1 MTIFMTNNLWK
12 SKIQIQF
19 LKSAYDKMIRFDFWI
34 DKTYSFK
41 SHLNSLSLLQNLQ
54 IMNTFEQFNLPK
66 SLQKAV
72 DELGLTTPTPI
83 QEKSFS
89 VIMSGRDVMGI
100 AQTGT
105 GKTLAYLLPLLK
117 QWKFINTDSAR
128 IVILVP
134 TRELVVQIVDVINS
148 LTQHMSVRTLGI
160 YGGVNINT
168 QKTAV
173 REGIDI
179 LVGTPGRTMDLALDN
194 VVRFDSIQKLVI
206 DEFDEILNLGF
217 RTQVTAILAMLK
229 GKRQN
234 ILFSATM
241 TDEVDAMLD
250 EHFDFPVEVSLA
262 ASGTPLEKI
271 QQLAYFTPNFLT
283 KLNLLKDLLKDDAF
297 ERVLIFANNKKSV
310 DLIAN
315 SLEELFPEQ
324 FGVIHSNKSQNYR
337 LNTMASFQ
345 AGEIRGIVTTDVM
358 ARGLDISDISHVIN
372 FEFTEI
378 PEQYI
383 HRIGRTGRADKSG
396 IAISLIAPREEEIM
410 IEAEMLME
418 KEIEILDLPE
428 TVEVAVRL
436 LEFEKDKKKVKQ
448 LLKRPTQERGDAFHE
463 KAAKNKKINLGGP
476 SKTKKKTGTSVN
488 RNILKNRAAKRK
500 KK

>member
-1 MTIFMTNNLWK
+1 
-12 SKIQIQF
+12 
-19 LKSAYDKMIRFDFWI
+19 
-34 DKTYSFK
+34 
-41 SHLNSLSLLQNLQ
+41 
-54 IMNTFEQFNLPK
+54 MNTFEQFNLPK
-66 SLQKAV
+66 FLQKAV
-72 DELGLTTPTPI
+72 DEMGLTTPTPI

-117 QWKFINTDSAR
+117 QWKFVNTDSAR
-128 IVILVP
+128 LVILVP
-134 TRELVVQIVDVINS
+134 TRELVVQIVDVIEN
-148 LTQHMSVRTLGI
+148 LTKYMSVRTLGI

-168 QKTAV
+168 QKKAV
-173 REGIDI
+173 YQGIDI

-194 VVRFDSIQKLVI
+194 VIRFDSLQKLVI

-217 RTQVTAILAMLK
+217 RFQVTSLLTMMK
-229 GKRQN
+229 NKRQN

-241 TDEVDAMLD
+241 TDDVDDML
-250 EHFDFPVEVSLA
+250 EEYFELPEEVSLA

-271 QQLAYFTPNFLT
+271 KQLGYYVPNFLT
-283 KLNLLKDLLKDDAF
+283 KINLLNHLLSSD
-297 ERVLIFANNKKSV
+297 ESTSRVLIFANNKKTV

-315 SLEELFPEQ
+315 SIEEIYPEQ

-345 AGEIRGIVTTDVM
+345 AGELRGIITTDVM
-358 ARGLDISDISHVIN
+358 ARGLDISDVTHVIN
-372 FEFTEI
+372 FEFTDI

-396 IAISLIAPREEEIM
+396 TAISFISPSEEEIQ
-410 IEAEMLME
+410 IQAEILME
-418 KEIEILDLPE
+418 KEIEFLDFPE
-428 TVEVAVRL
+428 GVEVAVRL

-448 LLKRPTQERGDAFHE
+448 LLKRVKKEGGEAFHE
-463 KAAKNKKINLGGP
+463 KSKKNQKVNLGGP
-476 SKTKKKTGTSVN
+476 AKTKPRKTESRN
-488 RNILKNRAAKRK
+488 RGVERKRDAK
-500 KK
+500 KKK